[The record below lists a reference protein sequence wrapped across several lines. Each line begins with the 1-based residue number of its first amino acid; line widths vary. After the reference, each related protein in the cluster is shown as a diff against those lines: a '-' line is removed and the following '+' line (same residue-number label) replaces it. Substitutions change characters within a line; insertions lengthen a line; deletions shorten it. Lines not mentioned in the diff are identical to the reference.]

1 MKKNLFLFIASI
13 LFCACSE
20 QDVEGEFF
28 LRGQE
33 VKFAS
38 ENENLWPQFLYGQ
51 TLFAWSSDNN
61 FYGGTLTG
69 NEWQKAERI
78 SGAGTNKDLEILFFS
93 HGNNGELLILNCPS
107 PATFD
112 TGCFKSLIK
121 VQNADNIT
129 AIMDRTKWE
138 TYDLKKVLG
147 FGGGDPVFLSDTTL
161 LMLGM
166 FKDDLKRMYSIIDIK
181 NQKLTPI
188 DYCPEGKD
196 LSDEEICL
204 RYLAGNILGNGK
216 GKMLYHNRCA
226 KFAFIFNIEGT
237 KVNIL
242 KNLYSY
248 IFVPT
253 RPIECLG
260 CCANSERIYMLI
272 RDTNIKGEKCNEN
285 DLFRYGNTI
294 EVYDWD
300 GVKHQVIHLDNY
312 YREIM
317 LSGDGNTLFLHPGWT
332 EDIIKPA
339 LYSYDISNLKDN
351 PMIDSVEIRNI
362 CKANFEKT
370 QDKYGKLRN
379 QNLAEGDMMVDFELY
394 DYNDKPHHL
403 NEFLGKGKY
412 TVLEFSSTGC
422 GGCLAAKP
430 YLEKFYKQYK
440 DKFEMITISA
450 DKLSE
455 WKKKPFGEVSWHEW
469 NDHNLAIDIRKKY
482 DIFGYPSFIIID
494 SEGKILSKG
503 IGLNNF
509 SEALKKLLPAKDVDK
524 LMDFK

>member
-38 ENENLWPQFLYGQ
+38 GNEDLWPQFLYGQ

-78 SGAGTNKDLEILFFS
+78 SGAGTNKDLESLFFS

-112 TGCFKSLIK
+112 AGCFKSLIK

-248 IFVPT
+248 TFVPT

-317 LSGDGNTLFLHPGWT
+317 LSDDGNTLFLHPGGT

-482 DIFGYPSFIIID
+482 DIFGYPTFIIID

-509 SEALKKLLPAKDVDK
+509 SEVLKKILPAKDVDK
-524 LMDFK
+524 IMDFK